1 MELIHKIFAA
11 FLQAAQ
17 PVDFQRKYSTYLHAL
32 APFNVNRAM
41 RAEAPSMMVRHV
53 RFVAGASSDSNYPRS
68 PPTTTFKELPFPL
81 AALRHLELRTSIAAA
96 LQCNFPHFGGV
107 KVIVVLLGRAT
118 CATSSY
124 RSSERRRRLN
134 SA

>member
-68 PPTTTFKELPFPL
+68 PPHHHVQGAAVPTGCPSPSRITNIHRGRL
-81 AALRHLELRTSIAAA
+81 A
-96 LQCNFPHFGGV
+96 V
-107 KVIVVLLGRAT
+107 
-118 CATSSY
+118 
-124 RSSERRRRLN
+124 
-134 SA
+134 